1 VSNSSCI
8 NEHFVSIDF
17 LPSLFI
23 QNNTTLEDVRTQ
35 LVDKLI
41 ELGHL
46 PMGAT
51 RHHIRLRDKTG
62 TNPGRILSGS
72 KSFADNSIFL
82 YDNKVI
88 LFQILD
94 EPEELP
100 SYESGDTTVFVQ
112 KWIRSTWSLGEKY
125 EVLLRGSMSVAD
137 IAQGLSI
144 MMDVPI
150 NSIRTMVVPRDT
162 EFPLYELNQKSP
174 PTNFGRSWFDPT
186 KEKRLLRVVSHDL
199 RVRDG
204 DLLLIQ
210 DENETLKELSKAD
223 LKSIEIGKA
232 MMTQYSDFW
241 GGENGN
247 DYSNI
252 GSLYNTN
259 TDNSYSGYTDD
270 SATKDNSVTTT
281 THVPS
286 FTAVKS
292 IRPIVTTTTRS
303 TGIHIKTQR
312 ERQEEEDARLKGVAT
327 SDTLITSSYNINNN
341 RDGNNNTN
349 DSSNSIDAI
358 GINDMV
364 PEECSR
370 DGTGYSLFGDIY

>member
-1 VSNSSCI
+1 
-8 NEHFVSIDF
+8 
-17 LPSLFI
+17 
-23 QNNTTLEDVRTQ
+23 
-35 LVDKLI
+35 
-41 ELGHL
+41 
-46 PMGAT
+46 MGVT
-51 RHHIRLRDKTG
+51 GHHIRLRDKTG

-72 KSFADNSIFL
+72 KSFSDNSIFL
-82 YDNKVI
+82 YDNKFI

-100 SYESGDTTVFVQ
+100 NYESGDTVVFVQ

-144 MMDVPI
+144 MMDVSI

-174 PTNFGRSWFDPT
+174 PTNYGRSWFDPT

-223 LKSIEIGKA
+223 LKSIEIGKT
-232 MMTQYSDFW
+232 MTQYSDFW

-259 TDNSYSGYTDD
+259 TDSSYSCHNDDATTKD
-270 SATKDNSVTTT
+270 SAT

-286 FTAVKS
+286 FNAVKS
-292 IRPIVTTTTRS
+292 IRPITTTRS

-312 ERQEEEDARLKGVAT
+312 ERQEEEDARLKEAT
-327 SDTLITSSYNINNN
+327 SDALITSSYNSNNN
-341 RDGNNNTN
+341 RDEHNSSTKSSSNNN
-349 DSSNSIDAI
+349 IDEI
-358 GINDMV
+358 GINDMA
-364 PEECSR
+364 PEEYNR
-370 DGTGYSLFGDIY
+370 DGTGYNLFGDIY

>member
-1 VSNSSCI
+1 MSNNSGI
-8 NEHFVSIDF
+8 NEQFESIDN

-23 QNNTTLEDVRTQ
+23 QNSTTLDDVRTK

-41 ELGHL
+41 ELGQL
-46 PMGAT
+46 PIGAT
-51 RHHIRLRDKTG
+51 GHHIRLRDKTG

-72 KSFADNSIFL
+72 KSFGDNSVFL
-82 YDNKVI
+82 YDNKII

-100 SYESGDTTVFVQ
+100 TYESGDTAVFVQ

-144 MMDVPI
+144 IMDVSI

-174 PTNFGRSWFDPT
+174 PTNYGRSWFDPT

-210 DENETLKELSKAD
+210 DESEPLKELSKAD

-232 MMTQYSDFW
+232 MIQSSDFW

-252 GSLYNTN
+252 SSLYNTN
-259 TDNSYSGYTDD
+259 TDSSYSGHTYDATTKD
-270 SATKDNSVTTT
+270 SAT

-286 FTAVKS
+286 FNAVKS
-292 IRPIVTTTTRS
+292 IRPITTRS

-312 ERQEEEDARLKGVAT
+312 ERQEEEDARLKGAT
-327 SDTLITSSYNINNN
+327 SDALITSSYNNNS
-341 RDGNNNTN
+341 N

-358 GINDMV
+358 EINDMV
-364 PEECSR
+364 PEEYGRNGS
-370 DGTGYSLFGDIY
+370 GYNLFGDIY

>member
-1 VSNSSCI
+1 
-8 NEHFVSIDF
+8 
-17 LPSLFI
+17 
-23 QNNTTLEDVRTQ
+23 
-35 LVDKLI
+35 
-41 ELGHL
+41 
-46 PMGAT
+46 MGAT

-144 MMDVPI
+144 MMDVSI

-223 LKSIEIGKA
+223 LKSIEVGKA

-270 SATKDNSVTTT
+270 SAAKDSVT

-286 FTAVKS
+286 FNAVKS
-292 IRPIVTTTTRS
+292 IRPIATTTRS

-312 ERQEEEDARLKGVAT
+312 ERQEEEDARLKGAAT
-327 SDTLITSSYNINNN
+327 NDALITSSFNSNNN
-341 RDGNNNTN
+341 RDGNNSTN

-364 PEECSR
+364 PEEYSR

>member
-1 VSNSSCI
+1 
-8 NEHFVSIDF
+8 
-17 LPSLFI
+17 
-23 QNNTTLEDVRTQ
+23 
-35 LVDKLI
+35 
-41 ELGHL
+41 
-46 PMGAT
+46 
-51 RHHIRLRDKTG
+51 
-62 TNPGRILSGS
+62 
-72 KSFADNSIFL
+72 
-82 YDNKVI
+82 
-88 LFQILD
+88 
-94 EPEELP
+94 
-100 SYESGDTTVFVQ
+100 
-112 KWIRSTWSLGEKY
+112 
-125 EVLLRGSMSVAD
+125 
-137 IAQGLSI
+137 
-144 MMDVPI
+144 
-150 NSIRTMVVPRDT
+150 
-162 EFPLYELNQKSP
+162 
-174 PTNFGRSWFDPT
+174 
-186 KEKRLLRVVSHDL
+186 VSHDL

-286 FTAVKS
+286 FNAVKS
-292 IRPIVTTTTRS
+292 IRPIVTTTTTRS

-327 SDTLITSSYNINNN
+327 NDALITSSYNSNNSNNNN

-370 DGTGYSLFGDIY
+370 DGTGYRDIY